1 MVIAAAASAACGN
14 DGGGTTPTA
23 VASSKIAMVNETPC
37 VLHFRFD
44 NGIPKGRV
52 QPGTTQV
59 YDDPL
64 VAAARFVKF
73 ESTRA
78 VFRTFDME
86 AIRAD
91 GDRIVV
97 RTAVEDGTCVE
108 TGAE

>member
-23 VASSKIAMVNETPC
+23 VASSKITMVNETPC

-52 QPGTTQV
+52 QPGTTEV

-64 VAAARFVKF
+64 VAVSRFVKF

-78 VFRTFDME
+78 IFRTFDL
-86 AIRAD
+86 AAVRAD

-97 RTAVEDGTCVE
+97 RTAVEDGACVE